1 MIKKYIPNAV
11 TSLNLI
17 AGSMAVIMAYEGN
30 YQATV
35 LLVLLAATFDFLD
48 GFLARL
54 LNSYSSIGK
63 ELDSLA
69 DMVSF
74 GLVPAITAFSLLRD
88 SPWEW
93 TRYFG
98 LLIAVFSALR
108 LAKFNVDERQTSSF
122 IGLATPAN
130 AIFWTGLAYAYGGSM
145 SLPSFP
151 WAILLM
157 IALSCFLLVSEL
169 PMFSL
174 KFKTYNW
181 KGNQIRWIF
190 IIGSLI
196 LLLFLR
202 FNSLPVI
209 IIWYVQLALIVKLF
223 NRYSHRT

>member
-130 AIFWTGLAYAYGGSM
+130 AIFWTGLAYAYGG
-145 SLPSFP
+145 P
-151 WAILLM
+151 
-157 IALSCFLLVSEL
+157 
-169 PMFSL
+169 
-174 KFKTYNW
+174 
-181 KGNQIRWIF
+181 
-190 IIGSLI
+190 
-196 LLLFLR
+196 LLL
-202 FNSLPVI
+202 
-209 IIWYVQLALIVKLF
+209 
-223 NRYSHRT
+223 